1 MTDFSHEAYMIQ
13 LSVCEM
19 AGVIQHAVTAP
30 HVLLRPRVFPD
41 GDMWCALLGD
51 DLQIGVSG
59 FGKTP
64 QEACAAFDEAWRNG
78 RTPAAMIAA
87 RKAGA

>member
-30 HVLLRPRVFPD
+30 HVLLRPRVFAD

-64 QEACAAFDEAWRNG
+64 QEACSAFDEAWRNG
-78 RTPAAMIAA
+78 QTPAAMIAA
-87 RKAGA
+87 GKASA